1 MRCRREE
8 VDKDWMEVLM
18 ATVGQ
23 QFGENQDTEVNGG
36 VVSNRIRGDKVAVW
50 VRSVEMKVKVGL
62 VVTDML
68 GRYRV

>member
-1 MRCRREE
+1 M
-8 VDKDWMEVLM
+8 DKDWMEVLLAM
-18 ATVGQ
+18 VGQ
-23 QFGENQDTEVNGG
+23 QFSENQDTEVNGG

>member
-1 MRCRREE
+1 MIIIIII
-8 VDKDWMEVLM
+8 M
-18 ATVGQ
+18 AMVGQ

-50 VRSVEMKVKVGL
+50 GRSVEMKIKVGS

-68 GRYRV
+68 GRYGV